1 MLKRIFD
8 KYFHYWM
15 IFPSILLLAFVVIY
29 PTFNLFYT
37 SFFMKNGQLGINR
50 FVGLQNYQ
58 KLLFEDSNF
67 WLYLG
72 HTFIYVGSAVTIS
85 LILGLIISNILNKAI
100 KGRSALRTVMLL
112 PWMIP
117 LVLTGISWRWI
128 MQDIYGAFNAL
139 LMQLGIIDQS
149 VAWLTEGST
158 AMMSVI
164 TADFWANTPF
174 VTIILLAGLQSVPD
188 QLYEAADVDG
198 ASGWQKFYHITL
210 PLLRPSIFVA
220 LVMRTLFAIRAL
232 DIVYALTGGG
242 PGESTEVMASYIYNL
257 GRRWLRMGYGSTV
270 GVILL
275 LITIA
280 LVFLFMYIL
289 KPESVKE

>member
-1 MLKRIFD
+1 MLKKLFD
-8 KYFHYWM
+8 KHFHYW
-15 IFPSILLLAFVVIY
+15 IILPSIFLLAFVVVY

-37 SFFMKNGQLGINR
+37 SLFMKNGQLGITR

-58 KLLFEDSNF
+58 KLLFEDSKF
-67 WLYLG
+67 WPYLA

-100 KGRSALRTVMLL
+100 KFRGALRTMMLL

-117 LVLTGISWRWI
+117 LVLTGITWRWI
-128 MQDIYGAFNAL
+128 MQDIYGAFNAI

-149 VAWLTEGST
+149 IAWLTEANS
-158 AMMSVI
+158 AMASVI

-174 VTIILLAGLQSVPD
+174 VTIILLAGLQSIPD
-188 QLYEAADVDG
+188 QLYEAANVDG
-198 ASGWQKFYHITL
+198 ANGWQKFWHITL
-210 PLLRPSIFVA
+210 PLLKPSIFVA

-242 PGESTEVMASYIYNL
+242 PGSSTEVLASYIYNL
-257 GRRWLRMGYGSTV
+257 GRRWLRMGYGSAV

-275 LITIA
+275 LITIM

>member
-1 MLKRIFD
+1 MLKKIFD

-15 IFPSILLLAFVVIY
+15 VFPAILLLAFVVIY

-37 SFFMKNGQLGINR
+37 SLFFKNGQLGVTR
-50 FVGLQNYQ
+50 FVGLQNYK
-58 KLLFEDSNF
+58 KLFFDANF
-67 WLYLG
+67 WQYLG
-72 HTFIYVGSAVTIS
+72 HTFVYVGSAVTIS
-85 LILGLIISNILNKAI
+85 LILGLIISNILNKSI
-100 KGRSALRTVMLL
+100 KGRSALRTIMLL

-117 LVLTGISWRWI
+117 LVLTGITWRWI
-128 MQDIYGAFNAL
+128 LQDIYGAFNAL
-139 LMQLGIIDQS
+139 LMQLGIINQS
-149 VAWLTEGST
+149 IAWLTDGTT
-158 AMMSVI
+158 AMIGVI

-174 VTIILLAGLQSVPD
+174 VTIILLAGMQSIPD

-198 ASGWQKFYHITL
+198 ATGWQKFYNITL
-210 PLLRPSIFVA
+210 PLIKPSIFVA

-242 PGESTEVMASYIYNL
+242 PGESTEVLASYIYNL
-257 GRRWLRMGYGSTV
+257 GRRWLRMGYGSTI

-280 LVFLFMYIL
+280 LVFSFMFIL
-289 KPESVKE
+289 KPGSARE

>member
-15 IFPSILLLAFVVIY
+15 VFPAILLLAFVVVY

-37 SFFMKNGQLGINR
+37 SLFFKNGQLGVTR
-50 FVGLQNYQ
+50 FVGLQNYK
-58 KLLFEDSNF
+58 KLFFDANF
-67 WLYLG
+67 WQYLG
-72 HTFIYVGSAVTIS
+72 HTIVYVGSAVTIS

-100 KGRSALRTVMLL
+100 KGRSALRTIMLL

-117 LVLTGISWRWI
+117 LVLTGITWRWI
-128 MQDIYGAFNAL
+128 LQDIYGAFNAL
-139 LMQLGIIDQS
+139 MMKLGIINQS
-149 VAWLTEGST
+149 IAWLTDGTT
-158 AMMSVI
+158 AMMGVI

-174 VTIILLAGLQSVPD
+174 VTIILLAGMQSIPD

-198 ASGWQKFYHITL
+198 ATGWQKFYNITL
-210 PLLRPSIFVA
+210 PLIKPSIFVA

-242 PGESTEVMASYIYNL
+242 PGESTEVLASYIYNL

-270 GVILL
+270 GVVLL

-280 LVFLFMYIL
+280 LVFLFMFIL
-289 KPESVKE
+289 KPGSARE

>member
-1 MLKRIFD
+1 MLKKLFE
-8 KYFHYWM
+8 KHFHYWM
-15 IFPSILLLAFVVIY
+15 IFPAILLLAFVVVY

-37 SFFMKNGQLGINR
+37 SLFVKNGQLGVTR
-50 FVGLQNYQ
+50 FVGLQNYK
-58 KLLFEDSNF
+58 KLFFDTNF
-67 WLYLG
+67 WQYLG

-85 LILGLIISNILNKAI
+85 LILGLIISNILNKSI
-100 KGRSALRTVMLL
+100 RGRSVLRTIMLL

-117 LVLTGISWRWI
+117 LVLTGITWRWI
-128 MQDIYGAFNAL
+128 LQDIYGAFNAL
-139 LMQLGIIDQS
+139 LQQFGIIDQS
-149 VAWLTEGST
+149 VAWLTDGTT
-158 AMMSVI
+158 AMMGVI

-174 VTIILLAGLQSVPD
+174 VTIILLAGMQSIPR

-198 ASGWQKFYHITL
+198 ASGWQKFYNITL
-210 PLLRPSIFVA
+210 PLLKPSIFVA

-275 LITIA
+275 LITVA
-280 LVFLFMYIL
+280 LVFLFMFIL
-289 KPESVKE
+289 RPESVRE

>member
-1 MLKRIFD
+1 MLKKIFD

-15 IFPSILLLAFVVIY
+15 VFPAILLLAFVVIY

-37 SFFMKNGQLGINR
+37 SLFFKNGQLGVTR
-50 FVGLQNYQ
+50 FVGLQNYK
-58 KLLFEDSNF
+58 KLFFDTNF
-67 WLYLG
+67 WQYLG

-100 KGRSALRTVMLL
+100 KGRSALRTIMLL

-117 LVLTGISWRWI
+117 LVLTGITWRWI
-128 MQDIYGAFNAL
+128 LQDIYGAFNAL
-139 LMQLGIIDQS
+139 LMQLGIINQS
-149 VAWLTEGST
+149 IAWLTDGTT
-158 AMMSVI
+158 AMIGVI

-174 VTIILLAGLQSVPD
+174 VTIILLAGMQSIPN

-198 ASGWQKFYHITL
+198 ATGWQKFYNITL
-210 PLLRPSIFVA
+210 PLIKPSIFVA

-242 PGESTEVMASYIYNL
+242 PGESTEVLASYIYNL
-257 GRRWLRMGYGSTV
+257 GRRWLRMGYGSTI

-280 LVFLFMYIL
+280 LVFSFMFIL
-289 KPESVKE
+289 KPGSARE